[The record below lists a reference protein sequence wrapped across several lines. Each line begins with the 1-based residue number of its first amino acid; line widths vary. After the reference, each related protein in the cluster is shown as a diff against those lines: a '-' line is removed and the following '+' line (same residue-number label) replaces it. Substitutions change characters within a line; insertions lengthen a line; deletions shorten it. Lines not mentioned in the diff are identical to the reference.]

1 MKKGTIIG
9 KRQIVLAVLVAALG
23 VAVWL
28 NMKYASTDGG
38 FDITGA
44 LDSSKYLGDAQ
55 YVNNPSVESATSETA
70 SEGAGESSAVQT
82 GAEEGDYFAEA
93 RKSRE
98 DTRNQALEL
107 LQDTLADVKA
117 DSAAKEKAVEEAAEI
132 AARMDKETS
141 IENLLK
147 AKGFA
152 DAVVM
157 IGDSDVNVVVKAE
170 ELISSQ
176 TMQIQDAVQSQTE
189 VELGNIK
196 IVSVK

>member
-1 MKKGTIIG
+1 MKKGSIIG

-28 NMKYASTDGG
+28 NMKFASTDGG

-44 LDSSKYLGDAQ
+44 LNSSKYLGDAQ
-55 YVNNPSVESATSETA
+55 YVANPSVDASGGESS
-70 SEGAGESSAVQT
+70 GAGEGGESTLPTNGSQ
-82 GAEEGDYFAEA
+82 GEYFANA
-93 RKSRE
+93 RKDRE
-98 DTRNQALEL
+98 DARKQALEL
-107 LQDTLADVKA
+107 LQDTLADVKS
-117 DSAAKEKAVEEAAEI
+117 DSAAKEKAVEKAAEI
-132 AARMDKETS
+132 AARMDKEAS

-170 ELISSQ
+170 SLVTSQ
-176 TMQIQDAVQSQTE
+176 TMQIQDAVQSQTK
-189 VELGNIK
+189 VELNNIK

>member
-1 MKKGTIIG
+1 MKKGSIIG

-28 NMKYASTDGG
+28 NMKFASTDGG

-44 LDSSKYLGDAQ
+44 LNSSKYLGDAQ
-55 YVNNPSVESATSETA
+55 YVGNPSVDQSGGETA
-70 SEGAGESSAVQT
+70 PTGEDGESTLPTSGSQ
-82 GAEEGDYFAEA
+82 EDYFTNA
-93 RKSRE
+93 RKDRE
-98 DTRNQALEL
+98 NTRKEALEL
-107 LQDTLADVKA
+107 LQDTLTDVKS
-117 DSAAKEKAVEEAAEI
+117 DSAAKEKAVEKAAEI

-170 ELISSQ
+170 ELVTSQ
-176 TMQIQDAVQSQTE
+176 TMQIQDAVQSQTK
-189 VELGNIK
+189 VELNNIK

>member
-1 MKKGTIIG
+1 MKKGSIIG

-28 NMKYASTDGG
+28 NMKFASTDGG

-44 LDSSKYLGDAQ
+44 LNSSKYLGDAQ
-55 YVNNPSVESATSETA
+55 YVANPSVDSSGGETS
-70 SEGAGESSAVQT
+70 GAGEGGESTLPANGSQ
-82 GAEEGDYFAEA
+82 GEYFANA
-93 RKSRE
+93 RKDRE
-98 DTRNQALEL
+98 DARKQALEL
-107 LQDTLADVKA
+107 LQDTLADVKS
-117 DSAAKEKAVEEAAEI
+117 DSAAKEKAVEKAAEI
-132 AARMDKETS
+132 AARMDKEAS

-170 ELISSQ
+170 SLVTSQ
-176 TMQIQDAVQSQTE
+176 TMQIQDAVQSQAK
-189 VELGNIK
+189 VDLNNIK

>member
-1 MKKGTIIG
+1 MKKGSIIG

-28 NMKYASTDGG
+28 NMKFASTDGG

-44 LDSSKYLGDAQ
+44 LNSSKYLGDAQ
-55 YVNNPSVESATSETA
+55 YVANPSVDQSGGASSVVES
-70 SEGAGESSAVQT
+70 GESTLPANGTQ
-82 GAEEGDYFAEA
+82 EDYFANA
-93 RKSRE
+93 RKERE
-98 DTRNQALEL
+98 DTRKEALEL
-107 LQDTLADVKA
+107 LQDTLADVKS
-117 DSAAKEKAVEEAAEI
+117 DSAAKEKAVEKAAEI

-170 ELISSQ
+170 ELVTSQ
-176 TMQIQDAVQSQTE
+176 TMQIQDAVQSQAK
-189 VELGNIK
+189 VELNNIK

>member
-1 MKKGTIIG
+1 MKKGSIIG

-55 YVNNPSVESATSETA
+55 YVNNPSVEDVTSIVSGGDA
-70 SEGAGESSAVQT
+70 SSAVQT
-82 GAEEGDYFAEA
+82 GAAENDYFAEA
-93 RKSRE
+93 RKNRE
-98 DTRNQALEL
+98 DTRKEALEL
-107 LQDTLADVKA
+107 LQDTLADVKS
-117 DSAAKEKAVEEAAEI
+117 DSAAKEKAVEKAAEI
-132 AARMDKETS
+132 ASRMDKES
-141 IENLLK
+141 AIENLLK
-147 AKGFA
+147 AKGFE

-157 IGDSDVNVVVKAE
+157 IGDSDVNVIVKAD

-176 TMQIQDAVQSQTE
+176 TMQIQDAVQSQTT
-189 VELGNIK
+189 VDLNNIK
-196 IVSVK
+196 IVSRN